1 MKTIRIISWIGLGL
15 FAAWGFFALFH
26 TLTHRPEPSR
36 FFFWLVLPYPVLIV
50 FTALLVSTC
59 GRNGRT
65 GERDLSWFAVG
76 LASAASVG
84 LALAMSTGLF
94 SIIRWAYSGDA
105 AASRTQPDAFPVDP
119 KMIAI
124 NVAISAAAYIW
135 AGAITATLSGKRPVA
150 HALAAGGILLVWS
163 CAVAL
168 LCKPLLMAQLAA
180 GLVLPLPL
188 AAWGAYLQQ
197 RRMGQALSQ

>member
-1 MKTIRIISWIGLGL
+1 MKTIRVVSWIGLGL
-15 FAAWGFFALFH
+15 FAAWGLLALFH

-36 FFFWLVLPYPVLIV
+36 FFFWLVLPYPVLFV
-50 FTALLVSTC
+50 FTVFLLATC

-65 GERDLSWFAVG
+65 GEKDFSWFAVG
-76 LASAASVG
+76 LGSAASVG
-84 LALAMSTGLF
+84 LALAMSTGFF
-94 SIIRWAYSGDA
+94 SIIRWAYSGD

-124 NVAISAAAYIW
+124 NVAISPAAFIW
-135 AGAITATLSGKRPVA
+135 AGAMTATLSGKRPAA
-150 HALAAGGILLVWS
+150 HALAAGGILLLWS

-168 LCKPLLMAQLAA
+168 LCRPFLLSQLVA
-180 GLVLPLPL
+180 GLALPLPL

-197 RRMGQALSQ
+197 RRMTQVTAQ

>member
-1 MKTIRIISWIGLGL
+1 MKAIRILARVGLGL
-15 FAAWGFFALFH
+15 VIVWGLIALFV

-50 FTALLVSTC
+50 CTVFIVTAC
-59 GRNGRT
+59 ARNGRT
-65 GERDLSWFAVG
+65 GERDFSWFAVG
-76 LASAASVG
+76 LGSAASIG

-105 AASRTQPDAFPVDP
+105 ASRTQPDAFRVDP

-135 AGAITATLSGKRPVA
+135 AGAMTATLSGKRPVA
-150 HALAAGGILLVWS
+150 HALAAGGILLLWS

-168 LCKPLLMAQLAA
+168 LCEPLLISQLAA
-180 GLVLPLPL
+180 GLALPLPL

-197 RRMGQALSQ
+197 RQMGTTS

>member
-1 MKTIRIISWIGLGL
+1 MKVIRILARVGLGL
-15 FAAWGFFALFH
+15 LIVWGLIALFV

-50 FTALLVSTC
+50 FTVFLVTAC
-59 GRNGRT
+59 ARNGRR
-65 GERDLSWFAVG
+65 GETDFSWFAVG
-76 LASAASVG
+76 LGSAASIG
-84 LALAMSTGLF
+84 LGLAMSTGLF
-94 SIIRWAYSGDA
+94 SIIRWAYSG

-124 NVAISAAAYIW
+124 NVAIWGAAYVW
-135 AGAITATLSGKRPVA
+135 AGAITATLSGQRPVA
-150 HALAAGGILLVWS
+150 HAVAAGGILLLWS

-168 LCKPLLMAQLAA
+168 LCQPFLMSQLAV
-180 GLVLPLPL
+180 GLALPLPL

-197 RRMGQALSQ
+197 RRMGRAPG